1 MSIIEKAVER
11 LDRLKQ
17 AAREPDGE
25 QQAAAVVVEGARA
38 PAPSAAAAPDAA
50 PKGDR
55 LAKPEQVIRTAEAV
69 APAAD
74 DAPKAAR
81 AVGRSIRI
89 DLERL
94 AARGFVTPDQPRS
107 SIAEEFRIIKRPL
120 LRNATDAGPAAIENG
135 NLIMITSALPGEGK
149 TFNAINLAISMAME
163 LDYTVL
169 LVDAD
174 VSRPSVL
181 RELGLPAQRGLM
193 DVLSGEVPDL
203 GDVMLRTNI
212 DKLSILPA
220 GMPHQRA
227 TELLASEAMTSM
239 LAQMAHR
246 YSDRIIVFDSPPVLV
261 TTESR
266 VLATHMGQVVI
277 VVEAERTTHAHVRQA
292 LATVDSCPVRLM
304 VLNKSRERAVGG
316 YYGYGYGYGYGQT
329 PETRPEAA

>member
-120 LRNATDAGPAAIENG
+120 LRNATDAGPAAIESG
-135 NLIMITSALPGEGK
+135 NLIMITSSLPGEGK
-149 TFNAINLAISMAME
+149 SFSSINLAISMAME
-163 LDYTVL
+163 LDHTVL
-169 LVDAD
+169 LIDAD

-181 RELGLPAQRGLM
+181 NILGLPPKKGLM
-193 DVLSGEVPDL
+193 DVLTNPDIEL
-203 GDVMLRTNI
+203 GDVLLKTNI
-212 DKLSILPA
+212 EKLSLLPA
-220 GMPHQRA
+220 GTPHPRAAKAVSRWDGPRTCGSARHRMPGH
-227 TELLASEAMTSM
+227 
-239 LAQMAHR
+239 
-246 YSDRIIVFDSPPVLV
+246 
-261 TTESR
+261 
-266 VLATHMGQVVI
+266 
-277 VVEAERTTHAHVRQA
+277 
-292 LATVDSCPVRLM
+292 
-304 VLNKSRERAVGG
+304 
-316 YYGYGYGYGYGQT
+316 
-329 PETRPEAA
+329 